1 MSFEI
6 KEEVRIMYAM
16 AWKEIQPN
24 GNQPIKV
31 KTFSTEEKRQKFI
44 DRLNAS
50 GIRFQITS
58 LSAENSRTVSDFRC
72 GMRVRIEKALHTE
85 YIGREGVVDRTVKKD
100 STVCVRFE
108 DGTRYRSFAWN
119 LEPV

>member
-1 MSFEI
+1 
-6 KEEVRIMYAM
+6 MYAM

-58 LSAENSRTVSDFRC
+58 WSSENSHAVSDFQV

-85 YIGREGVVDRTVKKD
+85 FIGREGIVDRTVKKD
-100 STVCVRFE
+100 STVCVRF
-108 DGTRYRSFAWN
+108 DNGDRYRSFAWN
-119 LEPV
+119 LEPI